1 MAARKKNRPT
11 WADVAEAEAIA
22 NTHRAK
28 CEGMSELLAK
38 TERERA
44 EALAKLDA
52 IESDLGRARLAAEN
66 FEGRAISAERRIGQ
80 LEERA
85 DAMLKSASEERSR
98 RFEDES
104 RELDRLYSAAER
116 ALFAALSVRPMKL
129 GEARDAA
136 NSLIAVSVPSRTT
149 GETIYR
155 AVPSRVSIA
164 LDDLRRLLEAAEGA

>member
-28 CEGMSELLAK
+28 CEAMSELLAK

-52 IESDLGRARLAAEN
+52 IESDLGRAKLSAEN

-85 DAMLKSASEERSR
+85 DAMLRSANEERSR
-98 RFEDES
+98 RYDEES
-104 RELDRLYSAAER
+104 RELDRLANAADR
-116 ALFAALSVRPMKL
+116 ALYAALSVRPMKI
-129 GEARDAA
+129 GEALEAA
-136 NSLIAVSVPSRTT
+136 NSMRAVSVTSRTT
-149 GETIYR
+149 GEPIYR
-155 AVPSRVSIA
+155 SGPSRMSIDF
-164 LDDLRRLLEAAEGA
+164 DDLRRLLEAAEGA